1 MANYEN
7 EINSWPVLKN
17 GLHYKWLVD
26 YAAFSAFGTFELTAE
41 EWEKRD
47 LIVNF
52 KGNSELTTEMDH
64 QEALKKAIEMVS
76 DKLKNL
82 RKPRRYG
89 VHLQNLLGE
98 EAAQFTLVCIPAALE
113 AHTKRRFK
121 EFSEEICKAT
131 GMTNAYPAFSYT
143 HDVDEDGDPVD
154 ELHID
159 EAFFQGKKIILFDDI
174 IASGNS
180 VAKFADQL
188 EGYGAKVE
196 LALAL
201 GKKISDGYDQK

>member
-64 QEALKKAIEMVS
+64 QEALKKAIGMVS
-76 DKLKNL
+76 DKLKS
-82 RKPRRYG
+82 
-89 VHLQNLLGE
+89 LLGE
-98 EAAQFTLVCIPAALE
+98 DAAQFTLVCIPAALE

-121 EFSEEICKAT
+121 EFSEEVCKAT
-131 GMTNAYPAFSYT
+131 GMTNAY
-143 HDVDEDGDPVD
+143 PVD

-196 LALAL
+196 LAIAL